1 MILKLYRDCIMRTF
15 TEFPKNV
22 KCPICNTNKNSET
35 MLIGKV
41 GTEDGNNMQAS
52 PIHTDCL
59 DLRLDEK
66 RNFIFQVLTDHRFS
80 V

>member
-1 MILKLYRDCIMRTF
+1 
-15 TEFPKNV
+15 
-22 KCPICNTNKNSET
+22 
-35 MLIGKV
+35 
-41 GTEDGNNMQAS
+41 MQAS